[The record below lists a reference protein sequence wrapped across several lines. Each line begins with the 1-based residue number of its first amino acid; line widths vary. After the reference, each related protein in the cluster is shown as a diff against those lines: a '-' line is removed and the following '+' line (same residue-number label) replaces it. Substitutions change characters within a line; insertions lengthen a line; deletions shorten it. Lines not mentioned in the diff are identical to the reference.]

1 MMSIITY
8 KILLAD
14 DNPVNLDLTTRL
26 LEKKGHEITTAENGK
41 EAVDRFLEGS
51 FDVILMDLEMP
62 VISGI
67 EAARQIRAKEKASLI
82 DTPIYTPI
90 IAMTAHDDETERTAC
105 LVVGMDG
112 FITKPIDIKTLHRT
126 IQAIVEESQPGRD

>member
-1 MMSIITY
+1 MASVTY

-26 LEKKGHEITTAENGK
+26 LTKRGHEVVTVKNGQ
-41 EAVDRFLEGS
+41 EAVDCFLENV

-62 VISGI
+62 VMSGI
-67 EAARQIRAKEKASLI
+67 EAARQIRAKERATAI
-82 DTPIYTPI
+82 DTPPYTPI
-90 IAMTAHDDETERTAC
+90 IAMTAHDEETERTSC

-112 FITKPIDIKTLHRT
+112 FITKPIDIKTIHQT
-126 IQAIVEESQPGRD
+126 IREIIENCPSK

>member
-1 MMSIITY
+1 MSANTY

-14 DNPVNLDLTTRL
+14 DNPINLDLATRL

-41 EAVDRFLEGS
+41 EAVDLFLKGS
-51 FDVILMDLEMP
+51 FDVILLDLEMP

-67 EAARQIRAKEKASLI
+67 EAARQIRAKEKASSI
-82 DTPIYTPI
+82 DTPVYTPI
-90 IAMTAHDDETERTAC
+90 IAMTAHDQETEKTAC

-112 FITKPIDIKTLHRT
+112 FISKPIDIQTIHQT
-126 IQAIVEESQPGRD
+126 IQEIIERSQSGLA

>member
-1 MMSIITY
+1 MTTVTY

-26 LEKKGHEITTAENGK
+26 LTKRGYEVVTVANGQ
-41 EAVDRFLEGS
+41 EAVDRFLEEV

-62 VISGI
+62 VMSGF
-67 EAARQIRAKEKASLI
+67 EAARQIRAKERAAAI
-82 DTPIYTPI
+82 DTPPYTPI
-90 IAMTAHDDETERTAC
+90 IAMTAHDEEAERTSC

-112 FITKPIDIKTLHRT
+112 FITKPINIKSLHQT
-126 IQAIVEESQPGRD
+126 IQKIIDGAQSR

>member
-1 MMSIITY
+1 MSTLSY

-14 DNPVNLDLTTRL
+14 DNPINLELTTRL
-26 LEKKGHEITTAENGK
+26 LERKGHKITTAENGN
-41 EAVDRFLEGS
+41 EVVDRFLKGS

-62 VISGI
+62 GISGI

-82 DTPIYTPI
+82 ATPIYTPI
-90 IAMTAHDDETERTAC
+90 IAMTAHDEETEKTAC

-112 FITKPIDIKTLHRT
+112 FITKPINIKTLHQT
-126 IQAIVEESQPGRD
+126 IQKLVEESQPRRT

>member
-1 MMSIITY
+1 MSIITY

-14 DNPVNLDLTTRL
+14 DNPINLDLTTRL
-26 LEKKGHEITTAENGK
+26 LEKKGHKITTAENGK
-41 EAVDRFLEGS
+41 EAVDHFLESS

-62 VISGI
+62 IISGI
-67 EAARQIRAKEKASLI
+67 EAARQIRAKEKASSI

-90 IAMTAHDDETERTAC
+90 IAMTAHDQETERTAC

-112 FITKPIDIKTLHRT
+112 FISKPIDIKTLNQT
-126 IQAIVEESQPGRD
+126 IQEIIEGTKPGRV

>member
-1 MMSIITY
+1 MTPVTY

-26 LEKKGHEITTAENGK
+26 LTKRGHEVVTVENGQ
-41 EAVDRFLEGS
+41 EAVDCFLENV

-62 VISGI
+62 VMSGI
-67 EAARQIRAKEKASLI
+67 EAARQIRAKERATAI
-82 DTPIYTPI
+82 DTPPYTPI
-90 IAMTAHDDETERTAC
+90 IAMTAHDEEAERTSC

-112 FITKPIDIKTLHRT
+112 FITKPIDIKTLHQT
-126 IQAIVEESQPGRD
+126 IQEIIDAARSR

>member
-1 MMSIITY
+1 MMSTLTY

-14 DNPVNLDLTTRL
+14 DNPMNLDLATRL
-26 LEKKGHEITTAENGK
+26 LEKKGHQVTTAENGK
-41 EAVDRFLEGS
+41 EVVDLFLKGS

-67 EAARQIRAKEKASLI
+67 EAARQIRSKEKASSI
-82 DTPIYTPI
+82 DTPVYTPI
-90 IAMTAHDDETERTAC
+90 IAMTAHDQETEKTAC

-112 FITKPIDIKTLHRT
+112 FISKPIDIKTLNQT
-126 IQAIVEESQPGRD
+126 IQKIIEQSQPGRA

>member
-1 MMSIITY
+1 MSDITY

-14 DNPVNLDLTTRL
+14 DNPINRDLATRL
-26 LEKKGHEITTAENGK
+26 LEKKGHEITPAENGQ
-41 EAVDRFLEGS
+41 EAVDLFLKGS

-67 EAARQIRAKEKASLI
+67 EAARQIRAKEKAPSI
-82 DTPIYTPI
+82 DTPVYTPI
-90 IAMTAHDDETERTAC
+90 IAMTAHDEETEKTAC

-112 FITKPIDIKTLHRT
+112 FVTKPIDIKTLHQT
-126 IQAIVEESQPGRD
+126 IQEIVEGSQPGHT